1 MGMADKEYKPEEEG
15 SLDEFEKDVI
25 ANEKKKS
32 KRNVAIS
39 AVLLVVLAGAGYY
52 LYSAMFG
59 GAEAPPPPIVAPK
72 LAPAP
77 EAAAPAAPVASPT
90 PAAPST
96 PATKQAA
103 PAPTKQAA
111 ATPAKQAA
119 TTPAAA
125 AKKTAGAEAKAVAGK
140 PEAVKAAPAIPGTF
154 TLQLGVFT
162 EKANA
167 EALIKQAEKLGF
179 ATETL
184 EKKVNV
190 KNIGIYTGYYRYRE
204 LALEGSAKLS
214 QDGFANRVVLK
225 GPGNYTVEVGTYK
238 TDKAA
243 DVVVKKLNANGYKVD
258 VDYTTVQKP
267 ASVVLIR
274 NIESDARLKEITA
287 ALAAEKIDFLVLK
300 KK

>member
-1 MGMADKEYKPEEEG
+1 MADNEYKPEEEG

-39 AVLLVVLAGAGYY
+39 AVLLMVLAGAGYY

-59 GAEAPPPPIVAPK
+59 ESEAPPPAIVAPK

-77 EAAAPAAPVASPT
+77 EAAAPAAPVAPPA
-90 PAAPST
+90 PAAP
-96 PATKQAA
+96 AA
-103 PAPTKQAA
+103 PAKQAA
-111 ATPAKQAA
+111 ATPAA
-119 TTPAAA
+119 P
-125 AKKTAGAEAKAVAGK
+125 AKKTAGTETKAVTGK
-140 PEAVKAAPAIPGTF
+140 PEAVKAAPALPGTY

-167 EALIKQAEKLGF
+167 EALIKHAEKLGF
-179 ATETL
+179 TTETL

-190 KNIGIYTGYYRYRE
+190 KSIGIYTGYYRYRE

-214 QDGFANRVVLK
+214 QDGFENRVVLK

-258 VDYTTVQKP
+258 VDYITVKKP

-274 NIESDARLKEITA
+274 NIESDDRLKEITA
-287 ALAAEKIDFLVLK
+287 ALTAEKIDFLVLRK
-300 KK
+300 K